1 MNNLYSA
8 SFSITTPMFLGGCDK
23 PKTDNKSLK
32 TEMRPASI
40 KGALRFWWRAINWQ
54 HFFAEHQQDEIRALN
69 ALHDEEARLFGAAA
83 DDGSGGQG
91 QFLMR
96 VISESLDSTTQAFKD
111 MTSQHLYLLGMG
123 LAKGK
128 ENTTRFAICKGE
140 FTVQLMFRPTTSAA
154 DKKSV
159 ADALYIFGLLG
170 ALGSRARHGMGSVS
184 LTTWAGD
191 ERQVPTTKDAYKK
204 AIQSVIPN
212 QLADHLPPYTALSAK
227 ARIDISD
234 ENNDVFKLLTDIG
247 GEQQLYRSFGLNGK
261 VSGQPARRIFTDD
274 HNLIFDAI
282 KHQKAV
288 QTLPERVV
296 FGLPHNYRFTSLD
309 GKGASI
315 NYKKDGVNARRSSP
329 LLLHIHRLSDESYLA
344 VNCLLPAKFLPDG
357 ASVEVAVSKKEF
369 NVLPQVSWNRI
380 TDYLDGFE
388 RRETINVQR

>member
-1 MNNLYSA
+1 
-8 SFSITTPMFLGGCDK
+8 
-23 PKTDNKSLK
+23 
-32 TEMRPASI
+32 
-40 KGALRFWWRAINWQ
+40 
-54 HFFAEHQQDEIRALN
+54 
-69 ALHDEEARLFGAAA
+69 
-83 DDGSGGQG
+83 
-91 QFLMR
+91 
-96 VISESLDSTTQAFKD
+96 

-123 LAKGK
+123 LATFKDKGS
-128 ENTTRFAICKGE
+128 TLRPAISKGE
-140 FTVQLMFRPTTSAA
+140 FTVHLMFRPTTSAA

-170 ALGSRARHGMGSVS
+170 ALGSRARHGMGSIS

-191 ERQVPTTKDAYKK
+191 ERQVPTTRDAYKNS
-204 AIQSVIPN
+204 IQSVIPN

-227 ARIDISD
+227 ARIDISA

-296 FGLPHNYRFTSLD
+296 FGLPHNYRFTSFD

-315 NYKKDGVNARRSSP
+315 NYKKNGVTARRSSP

-357 ASVEVAVSKKEF
+357 ASVEVAVSKKKF